1 MNYVPEFEIM
11 VSCIFMAYL
20 AWVSWQDYREMQVV
34 RYSHGLG
41 LLAIVLG
48 VFLQKAY
55 IWNRG
60 NEYFLAFLVLLL
72 TQSASHWLKLYGLA
86 DAIVFFLCGLFF
98 LVQGGTEVYLLAY
111 VMLQAISGGLLFV
124 VQTVKRNRKGLNL
137 KHAVP
142 YIPYIYFA
150 FILTNVVL

>member
-60 NEYFLAFLVLLL
+60 NEYFLAFLVLRNIPLWIHL
-72 TQSASHWLKLYGLA
+72 FHMFRY
-86 DAIVFFLCGLFF
+86 LFF
-98 LVQGGTEVYLLAY
+98 LVLEKL
-111 VMLQAISGGLLFV
+111 
-124 VQTVKRNRKGLNL
+124 
-137 KHAVP
+137 
-142 YIPYIYFA
+142 
-150 FILTNVVL
+150 